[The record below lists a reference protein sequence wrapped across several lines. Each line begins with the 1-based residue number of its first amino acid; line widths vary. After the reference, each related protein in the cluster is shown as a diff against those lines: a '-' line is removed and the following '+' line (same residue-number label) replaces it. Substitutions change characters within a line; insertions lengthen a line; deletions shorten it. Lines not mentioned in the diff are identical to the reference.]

1 MPSILLEQV
10 LMAQFFI
17 IFCAVVT
24 FALMACDPRPT
35 ESKPADSAWEKQTP
49 LISVSPQITDNQSPS
64 T

>member
-35 ESKPADSAWEKQTP
+35 ESKPADSAWGQAQNTSPTSQSTP
-49 LISVSPQITDNQSPS
+49 QDASKL
-64 T
+64 